1 MDDLTILA
9 IDDNEDDRQLYARTL
24 KKCTDA
30 NYLFSEVEDGETG
43 LQAIESAPPDCILLD
58 YSLPGRNGVEIL
70 KRIRAKHPF
79 AAVVMLTGQG
89 NETVAVTAMQEGAQ
103 HYISKSTITSE
114 SLQRVIHTAVER
126 CNLQKRVHDQRASLE
141 IFTRALAHDLKE
153 PVRTISSFVSL
164 FSKEANISPQ
174 GRDYLTY
181 IQNAAGRMGELIET
195 VYLYL
200 RLEGNGDVA
209 AKEVCDAEKIV
220 EEARENIGS
229 LIKERGAVIS
239 ARHMPKN
246 ISANRMQF
254 LQVIQ
259 NLLCNAIHHCE
270 TAPLITLE
278 AEEAPDHWRFSVSDN
293 GPGVDATA
301 REKIFE
307 PFKRM
312 LVEDN
317 AADVELTRIMLLS
330 QDKLKCNL
338 MIARSGKEALEK
350 LKSQAANE
358 SIDLVLLDINM
369 PGMDGFEV
377 LENMHNLPQVPVV
390 MCSTSTYDRDV
401 TRAYDLGASGYM
413 NKPPEL
419 ARLRPVL
426 SRIPTLELKAED
438 GGFSLRRS
446 S

>member
-1 MDDLTILA
+1 
-9 IDDNEDDRQLYARTL
+9 
-24 KKCTDA
+24 
-30 NYLFSEVEDGETG
+30 
-43 LQAIESAPPDCILLD
+43 
-58 YSLPGRNGVEIL
+58 
-70 KRIRAKHPF
+70 
-79 AAVVMLTGQG
+79 
-89 NETVAVTAMQEGAQ
+89 
-103 HYISKSTITSE
+103 
-114 SLQRVIHTAVER
+114 
-126 CNLQKRVHDQRASLE
+126 VHDQRASLE

-312 LVEDN
+312 LRHDQQGLGMGLAICRRIVELHGGKIWCEAARTGGACFVFTLPKTESAKKEAPIVAAAHIPANTATPNQRLANVLLVEDN